1 MATITPGTGGTCKSS
16 TAEGQLQEILS
27 YICLRQ
33 AQTANNPGGVTN
45 VTGSH
50 NQQTLTFAGTYR
62 FTVNH
67 AINGSG
73 QLLLTA
79 EPYLVG
85 TNFQPGTGG
94 TFKANTPEGYALEVL
109 MYLQNLERNPS
120 LNPQNRNF
128 ISGSYNSD
136 TGRYEGSYSVP
147 VIYSVDAGSGI
158 INYGANPYLL

>member
-1 MATITPGTGGTCKSS
+1 MASITPGTGGTCKST

-27 YICLRQ
+27 FICLKQ
-33 AQTANNPGGVTN
+33 AQTTYNPGGVTN
-45 VTGSH
+45 VTGIH
-50 NQQTLTFAGTYR
+50 NQQTLTYAGTYR
-62 FTVNH
+62 FSVTH
-67 AINGSG
+67 AIDGSG
-73 QLLLTA
+73 QLVLTT

-85 TNFQPGTGG
+85 TNFTPGTGG

-109 MYLQNLERNPS
+109 MYLQNLERNPT

-147 VIYSVDAGSGI
+147 IQFNIDAGNGL
-158 INYGANPYLL
+158 INYADLPYLL